1 MKLKKIASLMLAGV
15 MAVGMLTACG
25 GNANSNNG
33 GASSDDT
40 TTTRGYSAVL
50 GDALKDVAAVKDK
63 DYVTFQDNSAD
74 ETALKGA
81 LNNLSESSLKTLAGK
96 ATVWSIANSKL
107 ADVKEVADAFVDAAK
122 INDPTKDL
130 KVGDIAMDWYA
141 GYRDGSTKMVN
152 TGAKDGTLYV
162 VNGNVG
168 VNEAVKQVAEQ
179 VKDELKF
186 GGDDALPEK
195 SASAKVTS
203 GSNGNASYKYEY
215 VISVSVAEKALDS
228 TYTGAANSAIFIA
241 VTVTRTVVDGI

>member
-63 DYVTFQDNSAD
+63 DYITFQDNSAD

-81 LNNLSESSLKTLAGK
+81 LNNLSESSLQTLAGH
-96 ATVWSIANSKL
+96 ATAWSIQNSSL
-107 ADVKEVADAFVDAAK
+107 PDVEKVENAFIDAAK
-122 INDPTKDL
+122 ISDKTLNAEDVD
-130 KVGDIAMDWYA
+130 MEWYA
-141 GYRDGSTKMVN
+141 GFKGGKTTMVN
-152 TGAKDGTLYV
+152 TGAKEGALYV
-162 VNGNVG
+162 VNGAVG

-179 VKDELKF
+179 LKTELS
-186 GGDDALPEK
+186 GANALPEK
-195 SASAKVTS
+195 SASANAVTS
-203 GSNGNASYKYEY
+203 GSSGNASYKYEY

>member
-40 TTTRGYSAVL
+40 TTTRGYSDVL
-50 GDALKDVAAVKDK
+50 GDALKDFDAVKDK
-63 DYVTFQDNSAD
+63 DYITFQDNSAD

-81 LNNLSESSLKTLAGK
+81 LNNLSESSLKTLAGH
-96 ATVWSIANSKL
+96 ATVWSIDNSNL

-141 GYRDGSTKMVN
+141 GYRDGSTTMVN

-162 VNGNVG
+162 VNGAVG
-168 VNEAVKQVAEQ
+168 VNEAVKQVAE
-179 VKDELKF
+179 KLKTEELS
-186 GGDDALPEK
+186 GANALPEE
-195 SASAKVTS
+195 SASAKVAS
-203 GSNGNASYKYEY
+203 SNSGNASYKYEY

>member
-63 DYVTFQDNSAD
+63 DYITFQDNSAD

-81 LNNLSESSLKTLAGK
+81 LNNLSESSLKTLAGH
-96 ATVWSIANSKL
+96 ATAWSIQNSSL
-107 ADVKEVADAFVDAAK
+107 PDVEKVENAFIDAAK
-122 INDPTKDL
+122 ISDKTLNAEDVD
-130 KVGDIAMDWYA
+130 MEWYA
-141 GYRDGSTKMVN
+141 GFKGGKTTMVN
-152 TGAKDGTLYV
+152 TGAKEGALYV
-162 VNGNVG
+162 VNGAVG

-179 VKDELKF
+179 LKTELS
-186 GGDDALPEK
+186 GANALPEK
-195 SASAKVTS
+195 SASANAVTS
-203 GSNGNASYKYEY
+203 GSSGNASYKYEY

>member
-81 LNNLSESSLKTLAGK
+81 LNNLSESSLKTLAGH
-96 ATVWSIANSKL
+96 ATAWSIENSSL
-107 ADVKEVADAFVDAAK
+107 PDVEKVENAFVDAAK
-122 INDPTKDL
+122 INDPSKNLNAAD
-130 KVGDIAMDWYA
+130 VDMEWYA
-141 GYRDGSTKMVN
+141 GYKGGNTTMVN
-152 TGAKDGTLYV
+152 TGAKEGVLYV
-162 VNGNVG
+162 VNGAVG
-168 VNEAVKQVAEQ
+168 INEAVKQVAEQ
-179 VKDELKF
+179 LKNELS
-186 GGDDALPEK
+186 GDNALTEK
-195 SASAKVTS
+195 SASAKVA
-203 GSNGNASYKYEY
+203 GSSSGNASYKYEY

>member
-81 LNNLSESSLKTLAGK
+81 LNNLSESSLQTLAAGHP
-96 ATVWSIANSKL
+96 TVWSIGISKL
-107 ADVKEVADAFVDAAK
+107 ADVNKVESAFVDAAK
-122 INDPTKDL
+122 ISDDDL
-130 KVGDIAMDWYA
+130 KVGDIAMAWYA
-141 GYRDGSTKMVN
+141 GYGDGKTDMVN

-162 VNGNVG
+162 VNGAVG
-168 VNEAVKQVAEQ
+168 VNEAVKQVAE
-179 VKDELKF
+179 KLKSEELN
-186 GGDDALPEK
+186 GANALPEK
-195 SASAKVTS
+195 SASAKVA
-203 GSNGNASYKYEY
+203 GSSSGNASYKYEY

>member
-81 LNNLSESSLKTLAGK
+81 LNNLSESSLRTLAGK
-96 ATVWSIANSKL
+96 ATVWSINESKL
-107 ADVKEVADAFVDAAK
+107 DDVKKVESAFVDAAK
-122 INDPTKDL
+122 LSDKDL
-130 KVGDIAMDWYA
+130 KTGDIAMDWYA
-141 GYRDGSTKMVN
+141 GYRDGKTTMVN

-162 VNGNVG
+162 VNGAVG
-168 VNEAVKQVAEQ
+168 VNEAVKQVAE
-179 VKDELKF
+179 KLKSEELN
-186 GGDDALPEK
+186 GANALPEK
-195 SASAKVTS
+195 SAIANTVTS
-203 GSNGNASYKYEY
+203 GSSGNASYKYEY

>member
-50 GDALKDVAAVKDK
+50 GDALKDVAAVKDN
-63 DYVTFQDNSAD
+63 DYITFQDNSAD

-81 LNNLSESSLKTLAGK
+81 LNNLSESSLETLAAGHP
-96 ATVWSIANSKL
+96 TVWSINESVL
-107 ADVKEVADAFVDAAK
+107 DDVKKVESAFVDAAK
-122 INDPTKDL
+122 LSDKDL
-130 KVGDIAMDWYA
+130 KIKDIAMDWYA
-141 GYRDGSTKMVN
+141 GYRNGKTDMVN

-162 VNGNVG
+162 VNGAVG

-179 VKDELKF
+179 LKNVELDVDKP
-186 GGDDALPEK
+186 LPEK
-195 SASAKVTS
+195 SASANVAPS